1 VAAAQQ
7 AVLQRRPSPGFYWNL
22 GLLLALGV
30 GLSGWVLRYTEW
42 FPALGGLL
50 ALGGVFSWVAVVAK
64 VLPED
69 ILKALQE
76 RSYEVLE
83 HPATRRALVTAAVLL
98 LAAGNFFGGI
108 RIEAA
113 QQAGALSYSI
123 YAQGA
128 APPDP
133 SPLPPGGTARAAH
146 WTLPWRPRTLA
157 VKVAG
162 FPETEATVKPW
173 ASSVVYVP
181 KSLAREVVLVRPS
194 AGLIDTLRNSKL
206 TLEVAIEDS
215 SGKPRCEARVR
226 DYDLRAFW
234 VGGSDDVRVPQW
246 LQDQLRAELPE
257 KENTAYARRW
267 FHPRKLSQSCAQGR
281 LRPGERVVVRLS
293 MQEADQYLPY
303 HTYPITVAALQGP
316 QEFVQLEDLDVAK
329 ASP

>member
-1 VAAAQQ
+1 
-7 AVLQRRPSPGFYWNL
+7 
-22 GLLLALGV
+22 
-30 GLSGWVLRYTEW
+30 VLRYTEW
-42 FPALGGLL
+42 FPAVGGLL
-50 ALGGVFSWVAVVAK
+50 ALGGAFSWVAVVSK

-76 RSYEVLE
+76 RVFEMLE
-83 HPATRRALVTAAVLL
+83 HERTRRALASVAALL

-113 QQAGALSYSI
+113 REAGALSYSI
-123 YAQGA
+123 YARGA

-133 SPLPPGGTARAAH
+133 SPLPPAGTARAVH
-146 WTLPWRPRTLA
+146 WTLPWRPRTLV

-162 FPETEATVKPW
+162 FPETEAVVGPW
-173 ASSVVYVP
+173 ASSVVFVP
-181 KSLAREVVLVRPS
+181 KSLAREVLLVRPS

-206 TLEVAIEDS
+206 ALEVAIGDG
-215 SGKPRCEARVR
+215 SGKPRCQVQVR

-234 VGGSDDVRVPQW
+234 VGSSDDVRLPQR

-257 KENTAYARRW
+257 KESTAYARGW
-267 FHPRKLSQSCAQGR
+267 LQPRKLGQPCAEGR
-281 LRPGERVVVRLS
+281 LRAGEKVVVALS
-293 MQEADQYLPY
+293 MQDGGQYALY
-303 HTYPITVAALQGP
+303 RNYTFTVEELQSP